1 MESRDQENS
10 AAIAQKSK
18 DEENQQIIENFVDD
32 EDDDENDQE
41 LDINDPNMG
50 TFKKIK
56 YIILTLLKKVAV
68 IYFTNFSK

>member
-1 MESRDQENS
+1 MESHNQENS
-10 AAIAQKSK
+10 AEVAQKSK
-18 DEENQQIIENFVDD
+18 DEENQQKIENFVDD

-50 TFKKIK
+50 IFKKVK

-68 IYFTNFSK
+68 VYFINFFK

>member
-18 DEENQQIIENFVDD
+18 DEENLQIIENFVDD